1 MPDMNVR
8 CEMMSTR
15 EGDDCMMSRIY
26 LDVINHGLLRLTLL
40 RMTFKGI
47 LSVVSI
53 KRKRKPNGVPLLT
66 TNKSIMEET
75 EVS

>member
-15 EGDDCMMSRIY
+15 EVDDYMMSRIY
-26 LDVINHGLLRLTLL
+26 LDVINHGVVRLTLL
-40 RMTFKGI
+40 RMTFKRI

-53 KRKRKPNGVPLLT
+53 KRKRKPNGEPLLT

>member
-15 EGDDCMMSRIY
+15 EGDDYMMSRIY

-53 KRKRKPNGVPLLT
+53 KRKRKPNGCAAVAD
-66 TNKSIMEET
+66 NQ
-75 EVS
+75 

>member
-1 MPDMNVR
+1 
-8 CEMMSTR
+8 
-15 EGDDCMMSRIY
+15 MMSRIY

-53 KRKRKPNGVPLLT
+53 KRKRKPNGSVPLLT